1 MDIRLSLLAISL
13 LSAPTYTLLASD
25 SVANMQPV
33 ALAEMYNASI
43 EVSQYWVS
51 EKLDG
56 VRAIWDGQ
64 QLFTRGGNLIYAP
77 DWFTDKLPDTAIEGE
92 LWAGRGNYHLVQ
104 QTVLDTSPNDEAWKS
119 IKLMLFDMPNA
130 SGIYQ
135 HRYTNLINLVNGLDL
150 DHVNYIE
157 HKPIASEDELLR
169 KLTIIDGS
177 FGEGLMLRKIDSL
190 YNPRRSSDL
199 IKLKTYQDAEAR
211 VIGYRSGNGK
221 YEGKMGSLLVQ
232 LESGTQFYIGSGFS
246 DNQRKEPPQI
256 GTIITFRYN
265 GFTHKGI
272 PKFARFLRERV
283 E

>member
-169 KLTIIDGS
+169 QLTIIDGS

-221 YEGKMGSLLVQ
+221 YEGKIGSLLVQ